1 MPDFLYHYIGGTVAG
16 VAGTLISQPFDTC
29 KIYLQTKRKLDFSSR
44 NLIQNI
50 RFLYR
55 GATPSFIGYGIEKSL
70 VFGTYSSA
78 CNIFKLNEHNFSH
91 TFFAGLIAGL
101 TASLSIA
108 PAEQIKT
115 DMQLKN
121 KTQYNFKYLYKGL
134 KYTSAREGIG
144 FSIYFTVYNQISKYY
159 NKNEKDCFSYKLFKA
174 GIIGGL
180 SAFIAWIP
188 IYPIDVNKTL
198 IQSGDGLNK
207 LKEELKSK
215 NIFGKIKRL
224 YKGYPYGMMRAIP
237 FHSTCFVVFEIVK
250 YYKDFAS
257 NFKDNYCD
265 LVL

>member
-1 MPDFLYHYIGGTVAG
+1 MSDFLYHYIGGTIAG

-29 KIYLQTKRKLDFSSR
+29 KIHLQTKRKLDFASK
-44 NLIQNI
+44 NFFQKIK
-50 RFLYR
+50 FLYR

-70 VFGTYSSA
+70 VFGTYSTT
-78 CNIFKLNEHNFSH
+78 CNVFKLDEHNFSH
-91 TFFAGLIAGL
+91 TFFAGLITGL
-101 TASLSIA
+101 TASLSIV

-144 FSIYFTVYNQISKYY
+144 FSIYFTVYNQFTKYY
-159 NKNEKDCFSYKLFKA
+159 NKNEKDSFSYKLLKA

-180 SAFIAWIP
+180 SAFVAWIP
-188 IYPIDVNKTL
+188 IYPIDVNKSL

-215 NIFGKIKRL
+215 NIFGKVKRL
-224 YKGYPYGMMRAIP
+224 YKGYSYGMMRAIP

-250 YYKDFAS
+250 HRKNIKNDFE
-257 NFKDNYCD
+257 D